1 MTRLLKVTG
10 ILCLFVSLAAFA
22 QESPVPVPPIA
33 GGGGSDAPAADLP
46 YSTLRYNS
54 TSGTSFVGSSY
65 FSSKL
70 GFSYLYDSYLGDSAV
85 VPNGSFTLVQ
95 HGNKRDT
102 EITYAGGASIHSQQT
117 GYDSQYQRLVVS
129 ETFHGARWRV
139 NMTDQFS
146 YLPNSAYG
154 SSVDGGL
161 SSQMIQIL
169 ELLLPNQSFL
179 QERGQQYMNA
189 VIANADRTLSR
200 NFSVHGEFNYSLLQ
214 YLDSGLVGLQEY
226 QGSGGLTRQI
236 GKQDSIAVDYTGS
249 RTDFSGSTTMVS
261 NKVALTYTH
270 SFRNR
275 ATLILGIGPESVR
288 LENPG
293 QPDITRTLVD
303 GSASLNWQT
312 RKVDT
317 SLSYSHNSGGG
328 GGLLR
333 GAELHT
339 ATVAATRRV
348 ARVWT
353 PGLHGGFSNV
363 SELSS
368 VFSTGT
374 PISYS
379 SYYTGCS
386 VSRDIGRT
394 MLFHLN
400 YDFQYQTENQRAVS
414 ALTYRRN
421 SVMAGLTYN
430 LRPISLR

>member
-1 MTRLLKVTG
+1 L
-10 ILCLFVSLAAFA
+10 
-22 QESPVPVPPIA
+22 
-33 GGGGSDAPAADLP
+33 
-46 YSTLRYNS
+46 
-54 TSGTSFVGSSY
+54 
-65 FSSKL
+65 SSKL
-70 GFSYLYDSYLGDSAV
+70 GLSYLYDSYLGDSAAE
-85 VPNGSFTLVQ
+85 PYGSFTLVQ
-95 HGNKRDT
+95 RGNKRDT
-102 EITYAGGASIHSQQT
+102 EITYAGGANIHSRQSE
-117 GYDSQYQRLVVS
+117 YDTQYQRLVVS
-129 ETFHGARWRV
+129 ETFNGARWRV
-139 NMTDQFS
+139 TTADQFL

-154 SSVDGGL
+154 SSADGGL

-169 ELLLPNQSFL
+169 ELLLPNDSFL

-189 VIANADRTLSR
+189 VFANADRTLSR
-200 NFSVHGEFNYSLLQ
+200 KFSVHGGFNYSLLQ
-214 YLDSGLVGLQEY
+214 YIDSGLVGLQAY
-226 QGSGGLTRQI
+226 QGSGGLTRLI
-236 GKQDSIAVDYTGS
+236 RKQDSIAVDYTGT

-275 ATLILGIGPESVR
+275 ATLTLGIGPETVR

-293 QPDITRTLVD
+293 QPDFTRTLVD

-328 GGLLR
+328 SGLLR
-333 GAELHT
+333 GAEIHT
-339 ATVAATRRV
+339 ATVAATHRV

-368 VFSTGT
+368 VLTTGT

-386 VSRDIGRT
+386 VSREIGRT

-400 YDFQYQTENQRAVS
+400 YDFQYQNENQRAVS
-414 ALTYRRN
+414 ASTFRRN
-421 SVMAGLTYN
+421 AVLAGLTYN